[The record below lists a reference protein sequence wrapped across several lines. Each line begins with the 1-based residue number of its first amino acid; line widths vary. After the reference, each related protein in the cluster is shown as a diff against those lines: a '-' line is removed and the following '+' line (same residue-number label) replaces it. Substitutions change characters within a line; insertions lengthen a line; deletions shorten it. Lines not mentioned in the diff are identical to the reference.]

1 MANDLVVARPYAKA
15 IFAFALADDRLQH
28 WSEILMELAFI
39 AKDSRVQAL
48 LSDPR
53 ISWHERAALFT
64 DICGKTLDAKGK
76 NLVQVLAMNRRLAIL
91 PEIAEFYDELRSKQE
106 NIVKAEIKSAMTMDK
121 KQQEKLQKAIEKRLQ
136 TKIVAQYTT
145 DESLLGGITIQIGDR
160 VIDGSVR
167 GQLEKL
173 EKFIRGTLFT

>member
-15 IFAFALADDRLQH
+15 IFAIAVADEKLQH
-28 WSEILMELAFI
+28 WSEILMRLAFI
-39 AKDSRVQAL
+39 AKDFRIQAL

-53 ISWHERAALFT
+53 ISWHERVALFT
-64 DICGKTLDAKGK
+64 DICAKTLDAKGK
-76 NLVQVLAMNRRLAIL
+76 NFLQVLAMNRRLAIL
-91 PEIAEFYDELRSKQE
+91 PEIAEFYEKLRSKQE
-106 NIVKAEIKSAMTMDK
+106 NIVNAEIKSAMLIDK

-136 TKIVAQYTT
+136 IKIVAQYTT
-145 DESLLGGITIQIGDR
+145 DESLLGGITIRIGDR

-173 EKFIRGTLFT
+173 EKSLRG